1 MTKQWKQKTWFRAAD
16 GTKGSNK
23 LVAKLAGVT
32 SGTVSNVFNCPE
44 KVLPETQK
52 RVLDVVAKLQYTYNA
67 MPIMRMCTVCKTA
80 KPFEDFYSGL
90 KAKRQRYSTNKKYLH
105 SRCKECE
112 HKKNKIYH
120 KENRAKVT
128 ERQVITHRRKKY
140 GVSEEEYK
148 NMVLSQNNLC
158 AICNNPSNNKALA
171 IDHNHTTGE
180 VRGLLCHNCNLA
192 IGLFKE
198 DIAIFNR
205 AIAYLT
211 SPPKF
216 DMVDV

>member
-44 KVLPETQK
+44 KVIPETQK
-52 RVLDVVAKLQYTYNA
+52 RVLDAVAKLQYTYNV
-67 MPIMRMCTVCKTA
+67 MPTMRMCTVCKTA
-80 KPFEDFYSGL
+80 KPFEDFYNGL
-90 KAKRQRYSTNKKYLH
+90 KAKKQRYSTNKKYLH
-105 SRCKECE
+105 SRCKECD
-112 HKKNKIYH
+112 HARVKIYH
-120 KENRAKVT
+120 KNNRTRLTKQQLI
-128 ERQVITHRRKKY
+128 RHRFREY
-140 GVSEEEYK
+140 GLTEEEYN

-158 AICNNPSNNKALA
+158 AICNNPSKNKALA
-171 IDHNHTTGE
+171 IDHNHKTGE

-198 DIAIFNR
+198 NISVFTSAIK
-205 AIAYLT
+205 YL
-211 SPPKF
+211 S
-216 DMVDV
+216 